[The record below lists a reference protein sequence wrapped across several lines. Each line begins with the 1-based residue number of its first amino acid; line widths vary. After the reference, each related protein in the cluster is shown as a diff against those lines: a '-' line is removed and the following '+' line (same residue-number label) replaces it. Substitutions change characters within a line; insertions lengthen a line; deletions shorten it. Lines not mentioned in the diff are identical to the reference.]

1 MSQMLDWSS
10 PPAMPRW
17 VKAFAW
23 VAGVLLVLLLLL
35 IVLSP
40 GRHGPGRHIH
50 GGSPATMQPRPAS
63 G

>member
-1 MSQMLDWSS
+1 MSPMVDRSS

-23 VAGVLLVLLLLL
+23 VAGILVVLLLLL
-35 IVLSP
+35 MVLFP

-50 GGSPATMQPRPAS
+50 GGNTATMHPPPAS
-63 G
+63 S